1 MAEIVLSTVDLDV
14 FGGPTS
20 LDVSVDFG
28 AQGTRGSR
36 FWAGANG
43 PTVDLAG
50 QDVELYDVYINTN
63 TGVFSQ
69 YILQV
74 GSPTWVAL
82 LDIDVPQ
89 YSLIS
94 ATTFTAGAGTVTIPI
109 SSLTTDTG
117 TVAADYVIRYNI
129 SNSNP
134 IATSFTYSIVSTNIV
149 IAINAIE
156 YSGGSWSNLSG
167 SKNVHL
173 FVSYI
178 G

>member
-1 MAEIVLSTVDLDV
+1 MADIVLSTVDLDV

-28 AQGTRGSR
+28 ATGQRGSR

-43 PTVDLAG
+43 PTVDLVG
-50 QDVELYDVYINTN
+50 QDVELYDVYLNTN

-94 ATTFTAGAGTVTIPI
+94 SATFTTGSATITIPI
-109 SSLTTDTG
+109 ASLTTDTG
-117 TVAADYVIRYNI
+117 TTAADFVIRYNI

-134 IATSFTYSIVSTNIV
+134 VATSFTSSIVSTNIQIV
-149 IAINAIE
+149 ISGIE

-167 SKNVHL
+167 SKDVHL
-173 FVSYI
+173 FISYI

>member
-28 AQGTRGSR
+28 ATGQRGSR

-43 PTVDLAG
+43 PTVDLVG
-50 QDVELYDVYINTN
+50 QDVELFDVYLNTN

-69 YILQV
+69 YLLQV
-74 GSPTWVAL
+74 GSPTWVAI

-89 YSLIS
+89 YSTIS
-94 ATTFTAGAGTVTIPI
+94 SPTFTAGSATVTIPI
-109 SSLTTDTG
+109 ASLTTDTG
-117 TVAADYVIRYNI
+117 TAASDFVIRYNI
-129 SNSNP
+129 ANSNP
-134 IATSFTYSIVSTNIV
+134 VATSFSYSIVSTNIQIV
-149 IAINAIE
+149 ISAIE

-167 SKNVHL
+167 SKDVHL
-173 FVSYI
+173 FISYI

>member
-1 MAEIVLSTVDLDV
+1 MADVVLSTVDLDV

-28 AQGTRGSR
+28 AAGQRGSR

-50 QDVELYDVYINTN
+50 QDVELYDVYLNTN

-89 YSLIS
+89 YSVISSASFTTGS
-94 ATTFTAGAGTVTIPI
+94 ATITIPI
-109 SSLTTDTG
+109 ASLTTDTG
-117 TVAADYVIRYNI
+117 TTASDFVIRYNI
-129 SNSNP
+129 SNANP
-134 IATSFTYSIVSTNIV
+134 VATSFTSSIVSTDIQIV
-149 IAINAIE
+149 ISGIE

-167 SKNVHL
+167 SKDVHL
-173 FVSYI
+173 FISYI

>member
-28 AQGTRGSR
+28 AQGVRGSR

-43 PTVDLAG
+43 PTVDLVG
-50 QDVELYDVYINTN
+50 QDVELYDVYLNTN

-74 GSPTWVAL
+74 GSPTWTPL

-94 ATTFTAGAGTVTIPI
+94 ATTFTAGSGSVTIPI
-109 SSLTTDTG
+109 SSLTSDTG
-117 TVAADYVIRYNI
+117 TTASDYVIRYNI
-129 SNSNP
+129 SNTNP
-134 IATSFTYSIVSTNIV
+134 VASSFTSSIVSTNIV
-149 IAINAIE
+149 VTLNAIE

-173 FVSYI
+173 FISYI